1 MQDVDTLANLIF
13 EFFITKTI
21 DRLNVSSTARLRNK
35 LATDYKKFDTYF
47 SKIAKVCIVA
57 NIDYIDYV
65 QYVFK
70 TTPANYRVWPKR
82 LCNVD
87 TIKKYA
93 EEKDIEKQYEKI
105 ISYFKKTFDFIESQS
120 KTLNLSMPAYFKQL
134 VFEKK
139 LINYVISGQISGYW
153 LSTLGKNN
161 LIKILNSIDDPSS
174 KITFGKLVEK
184 SDMYFSAVSSAYFK
198 KFGKKINPFKF
209 D

>member
-13 EFFITKTI
+13 EFFIKKTI

-35 LATDYKKFDTYF
+35 LVNNYKKFDTYF

-70 TTPANYRVWPKR
+70 TTPVNYKVWPKR

-105 ISYFKKTFDFIESQS
+105 ISYFKNKFQTAYVYS
-120 KTLNLSMPAYFKQL
+120 LSNNKKVYFK
-134 VFEKK
+134 
-139 LINYVISGQISGYW
+139 LIVD
-153 LSTLGKNN
+153 LK
-161 LIKILNSIDDPSS
+161 
-174 KITFGKLVEK
+174 
-184 SDMYFSAVSSAYFK
+184 
-198 KFGKKINPFKF
+198 
-209 D
+209 